1 MCLRVFSPIS
11 SPYFLSRLFAPMIHS
26 FIIYSAYI
34 FIQSLLCVQTT
45 LDVFYTF
52 MNKIYKGMCSPNGYI
67 IMGGR
72 KQKTINRVN
81 KTVEDRRVEKQ
92 KKERIETIGRKKE
105 QINVK
110 EIGVLR
116 EDELVTI

>member
-1 MCLRVFSPIS
+1 
-11 SPYFLSRLFAPMIHS
+11 
-26 FIIYSAYI
+26 
-34 FIQSLLCVQTT
+34 
-45 LDVFYTF
+45 
-52 MNKIYKGMCSPNGYI
+52 MCSPNGYI